1 MRSGPYNF
9 FDRCFENE
17 INSLIEQTTAH
28 FDATNYKSALKTGLF
43 DFQNAKS
50 WYREVSGGDVHRDL
64 IVQFI
69 EAQVLLIA
77 PIAPH
82 WSDYLWREVLK
93 KSGSVQVAAFP
104 KPSCPEDKAI
114 AAAQGYVKSLSD
126 AVHQAEGAQL
136 RKKAKG
142 KQSTFDPKKPKR
154 LWIYVAKEFP
164 AWQQKYIDALQELY
178 DEVFPMQKRL
188 IRNQIRWMKLV

>member
-1 MRSGPYNF
+1 MRSGPYSF

-64 IVQFI
+64 ILQFI

-154 LWIYVAKEFP
+154 LWIYVAREFP

-178 DEVFPMQKRL
+178 DEVFTMQKRL
-188 IRNQIRWMKLV
+188 IRNQIRWMK

>member
-154 LWIYVAKEFP
+154 LWIYVAREFP

-178 DEVFPMQKRL
+178 DEVFTMQKRL

>member
-1 MRSGPYNF
+1 MRSGPYSF

-64 IVQFI
+64 ILQFI

-154 LWIYVAKEFP
+154 LWIYVAREFP

-178 DEVFPMQKRL
+178 DEVFTMQKRL